1 MTVLIAGGG
10 IGGLTLA
17 LSLHQIGVAAKL
29 FESVAELKP
38 LGVGINVLPHA
49 VRELIELGLLDEL
62 DGAGV
67 RTKELAYFSKHG
79 KPIWSE
85 PRGLEAGYKWPQF
98 SIHRGRLQQILLD
111 AAIERLGQENIL
123 TGHHLHGWSESS
135 NGVRANFVDRTGGRP
150 AASHD
155 GTLLIAADGIHSAI
169 RERLYPEEGPP
180 IWNGRILWR
189 GVTAAN
195 AFLSGRS
202 MIMAGHETLKFVCYP
217 ISREADRDGN
227 FQINWVAER
236 HMPPSYQWRREDYNR
251 SARFEEFLPWF
262 EDWRFDWLDVPAL
275 IRNCTHAYEYPLVDR
290 DPLPQWTFG
299 RVTLLG
305 DAAHPMYPIG
315 SNGASQAILD
325 ARVLTR
331 EILAHGTTNA
341 ALAAY
346 EAERRPA
353 TTDLVLLNR
362 RNGPEQVMQL
372 VEERAPKG
380 FNVVTDVLSRQELE
394 DIAANYKRVAGFQVE
409 ALNAKPPIVAVPGR
423 VETSGQSGGVSS
435 SHM

>member
-17 LSLHQIGVAAKL
+17 LSLHQIGVSAKV

-49 VRELIELGLLDEL
+49 VRELIELGLLDKL
-62 DGAGV
+62 DQAGV
-67 RTKELAYFSKHG
+67 RTQELAYFSKHG

-98 SIHRGRLQQILLD
+98 SIHRGILQQILLD
-111 AAIERLGQENIL
+111 AAIERLGAGNIL
-123 TGHHLHGWSESS
+123 TSHHLTGWEETAD
-135 NGVRANFVDRTGGRP
+135 GIRATFVDKASGRS
-150 AASHD
+150 AGAYD
-155 GTLLIAADGIHSAI
+155 GTLLIACDGIHSAV
-169 RERLYPEEGPP
+169 RDKLFPEEGPP

-189 GVTAAN
+189 GVTDAD
-195 AFLSGRS
+195 AFLSGRT
-202 MIMAGHETLKFVCYP
+202 MIMAGHEILKFVCYP
-217 ISREADRDGN
+217 ISKQPDASGKHR
-227 FQINWVAER
+227 INWVAER
-236 HMPPSYQWRREDYNR
+236 HMPPTYQWRREDYNR
-251 SARFEEFLPWF
+251 TAKLEEFLPWF
-262 EDWRFDWLDVPAL
+262 ENWRFDWLDVPAL
-275 IRNCTHAYEYPLVDR
+275 IRNCAHAYEYPLVDR
-290 DPLPQWTFG
+290 DPLARWTFG

-331 EILAHGTTNA
+331 EILTHGETQE
-341 ALAAY
+341 ALMAY

-353 TTDLVLLNR
+353 TTDLVMLNR

-372 VEERAPKG
+372 VEERAPNG
-380 FNVVTDVLSRQELE
+380 YDFVTDVLSQRELE
-394 DIAANYKRVAGFQVE
+394 DIAANYKRVAGFQVD
-409 ALNAKPPIVAVPGR
+409 ALNAKPPIVPCAA
-423 VETSGQSGGVSS
+423 
-435 SHM
+435 